1 MVEQRGAMRPPEAL
15 RGDVDAMERHF
26 WKNVTFNPPLYGADI
41 LGSVT
46 DPSQKHFS
54 IRRLNDF
61 LRRALKGAG
70 VHIPGVTEPYLY
82 VGSWRADFAWHTED
96 MDINSVN
103 YIHFGESKTWYVGV
117 STTRNKTRELRWKI

>member
-70 VHIPGVTEPYLY
+70 VHIPGVTEL
-82 VGSWRADFAWHTED
+82 GL
-96 MDINSVN
+96 
-103 YIHFGESKTWYVGV
+103 GV
-117 STTRNKTRELRWKI
+117 R